1 MGVCDD
7 EFISA
12 DDLGVNRGDGC
23 FDATLVR
30 VDGASVKADFVD
42 DHLARLAHS
51 ARLLGMAPV
60 LRDEWRELADVALTE
75 WGRREGNEAV
85 CKFVCTRGRESEPG
99 AVLGYIT
106 ITELSAARIAAREAA
121 TAITLTA
128 GRAASALQDA
138 PWLLG
143 GAKTLSY
150 GTNLAFVREAHRQGV
165 TDAVMIATDGVV
177 LEGPQSGIIVAK
189 DGLLFSTPVK
199 PAGVLDSITVR
210 LVLDGWR
217 SMGRPTERRL
227 YGIEELFTADAV
239 WFASSVRGL
248 TPILELDGQKLS
260 LDLAM
265 TSELRALI
273 RPQVPEDQLRGFTNS

>member
-1 MGVCDD
+1 MAQLGVGVSDD
-7 EFISA
+7 DFISA

-30 VDGASVKADFVD
+30 VNGTKVEADFVD
-42 DHLARLAHS
+42 EHLDRLANS

-60 LRDEWRELADVALTE
+60 EKDPWRELTAIALAE
-75 WGRREGNEAV
+75 WAAQAGNEAV
-85 CKFVCTRGRESEPG
+85 CKFVYTRGRESVPG
-99 AVLGYIT
+99 ACLGFVT
-106 ITELSAARIAAREAA
+106 ITELGAARIAAREAS

-143 GAKTLSY
+143 GAKSLSY
-150 GTNLAFVREAHRQGV
+150 GTNLAFVREAHRRGV
-165 TDAVMIATDGVV
+165 TDAVILATDGVV
-177 LEGPQSGIIVAK
+177 LEGPQSGIIAAR

-199 PAGVLDSITVR
+199 PAGILDSITVR
-210 LVLDGWR
+210 LVLEGWR
-217 SMGRPTERRL
+217 GMGRPTEHRL
-227 YGIEELFTADAV
+227 YGTEELFTADAV

-248 TPILELDGQKLS
+248 TPILKLDGQQLS
-260 LDLAM
+260 LDTAL

-273 RPQVPEDQLRGFTNS
+273 RP

>member
-1 MGVCDD
+1 MQQLVARLGEGIRDD
-7 EFISA
+7 GFISA

-30 VDGASVKADFVD
+30 IDGSTARADCVDA
-42 DHLARLAHS
+42 HLERLANS

-60 LRDEWRELADVALTE
+60 ELEPWRDLTHAALAEWSRL
-75 WGRREGNEAV
+75 EGKQAV
-85 CKFVCTRGRESEPG
+85 CKFVCTRGRESVPG
-99 AVLGYIT
+99 ATLGFIT
-106 ITELSAARIAAREAA
+106 ITELSAARIAAREAS
-121 TAITLTA
+121 TAVTLST

-143 GAKTLSY
+143 GAKSLSY
-150 GTNLAFVREAHRQGV
+150 GTNLAFVREAHRRGV
-165 TDAVMIATDGVV
+165 TDAVMISTDGLV
-177 LEGPQSGIIVAK
+177 LEGPQSGMIAAR
-189 DGLLFSTPVK
+189 DGVLFSTPVSST
-199 PAGVLDSITVR
+199 GILDSITVR

-217 SMGRPTERRL
+217 RTGRPTEHRL
-227 YGIEELFTADAV
+227 YRTEELLAADAV

-260 LDLAM
+260 LDPAL

-273 RPQVPEDQLRGFTNS
+273 HP

>member
-1 MGVCDD
+1 VQQLVAQLGVGVSDD
-7 EFISA
+7 DFISA

-30 VDGASVKADFVD
+30 VDGATVKADFVD

-60 LRDEWRELADVALTE
+60 EVDAWRKLTDTALSEWSARD
-75 WGRREGNEAV
+75 GNEAV
-85 CKFVCTRGRESEPG
+85 CKFVYTRGRESVPG
-99 AVLGYIT
+99 AGLGFVT
-106 ITELSAARIAAREAA
+106 ITELGTARIAAREAS

-143 GAKTLSY
+143 GAKSLSY
-150 GTNLAFVREAHRQGV
+150 GTNLAFVREAHRRGV

-177 LEGPQSGIIVAK
+177 LEGPQSGIVAAR

-199 PAGVLDSITVR
+199 PTGILDSITVR

-217 SMGRPTERRL
+217 GMGRPAEHRL
-227 YGIEELFTADAV
+227 YGTKELFEADAV

-260 LDLAM
+260 LDPAL

-273 RPQVPEDQLRGFTNS
+273 RP